1 MAITLKLSKS
11 EDATPWGFRL
21 VGGLEFDQPIVVVK
35 VNADSLAESAGLEV
49 GDIIVRI
56 NDTSTAGLT
65 HNEVHD
71 LLLSAGLEFELGIRR
86 GEITTRIITDEDY
99 DVEESNAIRKVIE
112 EDVLNEAITI
122 INNMKNSIDSSR
134 EKSTHIITE
143 NLAGQEEI
151 INTVT
156 FQSTSAVKK
165 GSKWSTFLIKP
176 DKPIPNPKKKVQ
188 EKPKDEP
195 YRVVIKKQTRRPSQE
210 KRVQFDQNVT
220 ELEVD
225 FEDDETHETTH
236 EDTRQLETVE
246 VKLKASE
253 NEEITIEE
261 TDSNYDYEAEAT
273 EEEIQRECSDTGS
286 LRDSVE
292 IDRER
297 LESFKSVEDME
308 IKPSLEEQLLAVQ
321 KQLQALSQ
329 LPSAIQVTLD
339 AVSKQLANIV
349 GARESAERNGEHTS
363 SSKDEEEPQT
373 EEEFLEDTSV
383 SEKAEAELLRE
394 DSDGNSS
401 IAEDLEEDQ
410 IQDQEERDVEGE
422 EVEDVEELEPS
433 PYAGLTEEEREA
445 QIKKEELEAKRQKV
459 NHWNNVWPWSDKVK
473 PVYRESNCW
482 KVPSRAVATKHINFL
497 KYQPPPKNLDYLQR
511 SEVYRLVHDMEPPV
525 RGITSRAEKV
535 LAEQDYYA
543 ATMEAP

>member
-1 MAITLKLSKS
+1 MNC
-11 EDATPWGFRL
+11 F
-21 VGGLEFDQPIVVVK
+21 K